1 MTENVRNVIVHY
13 HIFKNAGTTVDAI
26 LHANFPA
33 TNGAV
38 EGKYPWD
45 TLTNQDLLDFILAN
59 PRLDVISS
67 HQARFPLPQHPN
79 LRVHPIV
86 FLRHPIDRVESV
98 YHFERQQAP
107 DSLSP
112 SVRIAQNTDLKG
124 FVEWGLSDQGTA
136 VFRNFQTIHIA
147 GRQRDMRRA
156 RASHADYLVASSRLR
171 ELPFVGIVDRFE
183 DSAIALQR
191 KLRSNFPAIDCSA
204 RAVLNRS
211 EGRADSLS
219 ARIERIASDLGDT
232 LFDHL
237 LSQNRFDLDLYMQA
251 VFLGA
256 KESGQNVPHDQPIK
270 APYT

>member
-1 MTENVRNVIVHY
+1 
-13 HIFKNAGTTVDAI
+13 
-26 LHANFPA
+26 
-33 TNGAV
+33 
-38 EGKYPWD
+38 
-45 TLTNQDLLDFILAN
+45 
-59 PRLDVISS
+59 
-67 HQARFPLPQHPN
+67 
-79 LRVHPIV
+79 
-86 FLRHPIDRVESV
+86 
-98 YHFERQQAP
+98 
-107 DSLSP
+107 
-112 SVRIAQNTDLKG
+112 
-124 FVEWGLSDQGTA
+124 
-136 VFRNFQTIHIA
+136 
-147 GRQRDMRRA
+147 MRRA